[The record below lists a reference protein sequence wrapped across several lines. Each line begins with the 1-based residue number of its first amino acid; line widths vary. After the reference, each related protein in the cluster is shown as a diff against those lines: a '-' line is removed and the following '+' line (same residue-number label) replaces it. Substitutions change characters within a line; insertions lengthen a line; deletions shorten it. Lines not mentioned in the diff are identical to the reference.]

1 MPVQIKALS
10 QSTWCCQHT
19 MLTNRR
25 EGIPSFAEF
34 TQLPNNEIVLS
45 IHVPSSG
52 LLARPCRMTAEV
64 YERERSRMQLGPQ
77 RGAPSGWAS
86 ARQAPPP
93 GSSNLPSIAFRTPPS
108 QPAAVQHGSE
118 VATVPRTGVSPAS
131 GALRSLAR
139 QHALPGVLRF
149 GGNGRPPHDWRLLM
163 KVCAARVL
171 VRLGVCGACSS
182 MVHMCK
188 HDDLPSAMLLPDT
201 VYVES
206 QALAAWQ
213 LHRRHGR
220 ELLLR
225 ELATPGGGTAW
236 SPSPRM
242 LAGVRHRGLTNL
254 STPAGSAVSWAKRAM
269 AVGSASPVRPSF
281 ERSTSTVLAR
291 AAASVSPAR
300 AMTPL
305 GCEIATCCMRR
316 VCCCQRSPLTEVGM
330 QPWAAAHGLTIRGTH
345 E

>member
-1 MPVQIKALS
+1 
-10 QSTWCCQHT
+10 
-19 MLTNRR
+19 
-25 EGIPSFAEF
+25 
-34 TQLPNNEIVLS
+34 
-45 IHVPSSG
+45 
-52 LLARPCRMTAEV
+52 MTAEV

-77 RGAPSGWAS
+77 RPVPSGWAS

-93 GSSNLPSIAFRTPPS
+93 GSSNLPSIAFRMPPS
-108 QPAAVQHGSE
+108 QPAAVQRGAEVGS
-118 VATVPRTGVSPAS
+118 VTRSGVSPAS

-149 GGNGRPPHDWRLLM
+149 GGKGRPPHDWRLLM
-163 KVCAARVL
+163 KVCTAHVS
-171 VRLGVCGACSS
+171 VKLGVCGARS
-182 MVHMCK
+182 MVHAWK
-188 HDDLPSAMLLPDT
+188 HDDLPSAMLLPDA

-225 ELATPGGGTAW
+225 ELATPGGATAW
-236 SPSPRM
+236 SPSPHM
-242 LAGVRHRGLTNL
+242 LAGVRHRGLTTTA
-254 STPAGSAVSWAKRAM
+254 STPAGSAVSLAKRGK
-269 AVGSASPVRPSF
+269 AVGSASPVRAAF

-291 AAASVSPAR
+291 AAASVSPVK

-316 VCCCQRSPLTEVGM
+316 ICCCQRSPLTEVRL
-330 QPWAAAHGLTIRGTH
+330 QPWAAAHGLTMRGTP